1 MRLHDVFYEAGVVPD
16 SDQLTMVKT
25 ACWNAARAK
34 SLSLMAYGVW
44 QNRRTPDDFEFL
56 VLSAIR
62 YQLFVYK

>member
-1 MRLHDVFYEAGVVPD
+1 MA
-16 SDQLTMVKT
+16 KT
-25 ACWNAARAK
+25 ACWNAAGAK

-44 QNRRTPDDFEFL
+44 QKRRPLDDFEFL